1 MFFLCSLRMLLSP
14 GMWQGWS
21 YCKEAL
27 GEQCGKL
34 LEKNLGLDGIP
45 EIKDK
50 RDIRYFPGKAAYKE
64 WNQCKR
70 EMRVA
75 VSKGKVAE
83 T

>member
-1 MFFLCSLRMLLSP
+1 MELLQGGP
-14 GMWQGWS
+14 GRTVW
-21 YCKEAL
+21 EAI
-27 GEQCGKL
+27 
-34 LEKNLGLDGIP
+34 EKNLGRDRIP

-64 WNQCKR
+64 GNQCKR